1 MARVRQVNMA
11 EFVDVIFQKTFHVLY
26 LLQGLAVA
34 AWAMEARGSH

>member
-1 MARVRQVNMA
+1 MGRFRQINMA

-34 AWAMEARGSH
+34 VWAVEARGPH